1 MKHFS
6 FFIPNTGL
14 TLRKPNL
21 INECL
26 FKSRSMTALT
36 YLTVSFIVLSLIG
49 LSSCTES
56 ESTSGNN
63 VTVMNFGS
71 ALEKVNK
78 LIEDDPNISIDQKL
92 EARDA
97 GQSGCSP
104 ASPAAGVS
112 CITQQIVTTI
122 SLPSIAGCPACSNVT
137 VGYKVRVCQNPLNP
151 FDYSFTFWDFGV
163 IPGCQ
168 DWWDCIGNLPG
179 HEADRVIEAMSF
191 QASLIIEQN
200 YVSYWV
206 NLINPNCPNSF
217 FTSDFIRQS
226 CFNWCIYPIL
236 PPPYWAMEQLICGIK
251 CCQRTRTFCKELNGN
266 ITISSPS
273 YQVVGTNTCSSATS
287 VLCNGLSLPC
297 YDRPC
302 DTP

>member
-1 MKHFS
+1 MKQFS
-6 FFIPNTGL
+6 YFKFDIDL
-14 TLRKPNL
+14 TPKESEL
-21 INECL
+21 
-26 FKSRSMTALT
+26 KSRIKLKSIWKTTLSC
-36 YLTVSFIVLSLIG
+36 LTVSFMVFSLFG
-49 LSSCTES
+49 LSSCTKS
-56 ESTSGNN
+56 ESTTGT
-63 VTVMNFGS
+63 TVPIYDFN
-71 ALEKVNK
+71 LVIEKINK
-78 LIEDDPNISIDQKL
+78 IIKADPNIEIDLKL
-92 EARDA
+92 GSRDA

-104 ASPAAGVS
+104 ASPPLGQN
-112 CITQQIVTTI
+112 CFTQQIVTTI
-122 SLPSIAGCPACSNVT
+122 SLPAIAGCPACNNVT

-163 IPGCQ
+163 VPGCQ

-200 YVSYWV
+200 YVTYWV

-251 CCQRTRTFCKELNGN
+251 CCQRTRTFCRELNGN

-287 VLCNGLSLPC
+287 VLCNGFSLPC